1 MHIFDSDFVVVVLPA
16 ELFQRVGGSR
26 PEIPDQKRSTH
37 SSVRGKVFLFFF
49 FLTLSF
55 FHCCCCCDD
64 LDCEFGD
71 IFRKFVESDKYTRF
85 CQWKNLEL
93 NIQVLKAYV
102 IERYSSRYLQGSREC
117 VYVYKKAITDGRT
130 LPSFGPSGA
139 ASGAESFKLVVQVLS
154 AGVGRR
160 QTSACAL

>member
-1 MHIFDSDFVVVVLPA
+1 MAHVQKYLTKNEVPTH
-16 ELFQRVGGSR
+16 LFEVKYS
-26 PEIPDQKRSTH
+26 
-37 SSVRGKVFLFFF
+37 F

-102 IERYSSRYLQGSREC
+102 IERYSSLLE
-117 VYVYKKAITDGRT
+117 
-130 LPSFGPSGA
+130 
-139 ASGAESFKLVVQVLS
+139 
-154 AGVGRR
+154 R
-160 QTSACAL
+160 Q